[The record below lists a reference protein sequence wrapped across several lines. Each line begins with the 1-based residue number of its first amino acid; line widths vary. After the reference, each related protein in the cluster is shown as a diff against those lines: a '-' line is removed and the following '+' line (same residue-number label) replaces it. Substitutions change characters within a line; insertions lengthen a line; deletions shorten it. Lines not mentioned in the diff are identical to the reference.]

1 MFEENLALVNYAI
14 NLVGCGRSE
23 YDDLFQV
30 GAMAL
35 WRSIELYNPN
45 KGTKF
50 FTYALK
56 SIIRKIKRHKRQD
69 VLVHIPEEVLMN
81 DEKQGMIEER
91 LAMFSNIESLNAETE
106 DGTEYIEFVGDECMN
121 LDDKLAVRQALKVLK
136 DREKRYILAKYYED
150 KPRSELVKMFGVS
163 PQRLHVIEK
172 EALAKMRRAL
182 CS

>member
-30 GAMAL
+30 GAIAL

-56 SIIRKIKRHKRQD
+56 SIIHKIKRYKRQD
-69 VLVHIPEEVLMN
+69 VLVHIPEKVLMN
-81 DEKQGMIEER
+81 DEKRGMIEER
-91 LAMFSNIESLNAETE
+91 LAMFSNIESLNAKTE
-106 DGTEYIEFVGDECMN
+106 DGTEYIEFVGDECIN

-136 DREKRYILAKYYED
+136 D
-150 KPRSELVKMFGVS
+150 
-163 PQRLHVIEK
+163 K
-172 EALAKMRRAL
+172 ERDIY
-182 CS
+182 